1 MAKTSKNAADKES
14 VVEATPEVVQDTPV
28 MDSIQEAQ
36 EQAVETPIELAQ
48 IPGAIDAIKP
58 KTGFTPEQ
66 SAVTFT
72 PEQMEIIQQ
81 IVKQSSARGS
91 GQPISVYGQR
101 DPRKIQTVKVSNF
114 DGKFVVGFKDLNTNP
129 YKKEP
134 KYSVMKQDLIR
145 GFTKPE
151 PFVTLLLSSNGTD
164 IEELTL
170 PLVDFM
176 DQRMKIEVP
185 VIHMEEKEVIED
197 HGLLGQRNDEM
208 AIGLDDSGKPLQRI
222 AIKQE
227 SKKVIQKFYVQIP
240 GFAHP
245 VEFIGSDFLA

>member
-1 MAKTSKNAADKES
+1 MAKTPKNAAEKES
-14 VVEATPEVVQDTPV
+14 VVEATPEVVQEAPV

-36 EQAVETPIELAQ
+36 EQAVEA
-48 IPGAIDAIKP
+48 P
-58 KTGFTPEQ
+58 KETVQAPVGFTPEQ
-66 SAVTFT
+66 KAVTFT
-72 PEQMEIIQQ
+72 PEQMEVIQQ
-81 IVKQSSARGS
+81 IVKQSQGRGI

-134 KYSVMKQDLIR
+134 KYSVMKQDAVR

-151 PFVTLLLSSNGTD
+151 PFVTLMLSSNGTE

-185 VIHMEEKEVIED
+185 VIHMEEQEVIED

-208 AIGLDDSGKPLQRI
+208 AIGIDDSGKPLQRV